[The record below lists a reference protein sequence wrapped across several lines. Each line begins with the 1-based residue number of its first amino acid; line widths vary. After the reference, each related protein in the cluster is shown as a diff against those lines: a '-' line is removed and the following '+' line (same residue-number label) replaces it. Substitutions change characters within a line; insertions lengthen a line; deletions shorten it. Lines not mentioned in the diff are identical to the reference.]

1 VIEVREEL
9 ARASAMLDV
18 RRFDE
23 ASALLARLVSAEPES
38 SRAWC
43 LMARAHLGAERYT
56 EAISAA
62 NRAVS
67 LDPVDEWPH
76 RLASNALVHLG
87 NFPDAVRAADEAC
100 RLAPGYWQTHV
111 CVAQAALAG
120 QRLGVAA
127 EAATRAR
134 ALAPNEPDVHFLSGK
149 VSLARGQLAEARE
162 HQEQALALDPAHS
175 GAMNELGR
183 IRLRRHDTAGA
194 IRHFISA
201 ARATPEERIYSRNI
215 DVVLLRT
222 VSRTIYM
229 FTLVALILIWIPAVT
244 HVDRL
249 PFVIALGM
257 AAGLTAASFAW
268 IVLRM
273 PREARQLVR
282 RTLRGPRVAA
292 ALALAT
298 GGVAVAFGLVA
309 FAPEADLTE
318 ILPVAVVIT
327 VAARLAAFAALR
339 GAARKH
345 LRVILLFF
353 EPGDVAHRPQGEHR
367 RAAQQAVDGAHAEDH
382 GRPERGGQRPERRG
396 GHPHRGGV
404 QGHRDVRQRVA
415 ERADGRDH
423 DRPAGAAAEG
433 QQAGRYRARSLHPHD
448 RAPDRGA
455 AQVGAA
461 HDRTEQHPGRPG
473 DQVEEGELHGS
484 RRQPGPG
491 SEFGP
496 ALKTAKSP
504 PRYA

>member
-1 VIEVREEL
+1 VIDLREEL

-23 ASALLARLVSAEPES
+23 ASALLARVVSAEPES
-38 SRAWC
+38 GRAWC

-56 EAISAA
+56 DAISAA

-67 LDPVDEWPH
+67 LDPADEWPH

-87 NFPDAVRAADEAC
+87 NFPDALRAAHEAR

-127 EAATRAR
+127 EAAARAR

-149 VSLARGQLAEARE
+149 VSLARGRLAEARE

-222 VSRTIYM
+222 VSRTIYV
-229 FTLVALILIWIPAVT
+229 FTLIALILIWIPAVT

-257 AAGLTAASFAW
+257 TAGLTVASFAW
-268 IVLRM
+268 IVLRL
-273 PREARQLVR
+273 PREVRQLVR
-282 RTLRGPRVAA
+282 RTLRAPRVAA
-292 ALALAT
+292 ALGLAA

-309 FAPEADLTE
+309 FTPASDLAQ

-339 GAARKH
+339 GAVRKR
-345 LRVILLFF
+345 LGW
-353 EPGDVAHRPQGEHR
+353 PGPL
-367 RAAQQAVDGAHAEDH
+367 
-382 GRPERGGQRPERRG
+382 
-396 GHPHRGGV
+396 
-404 QGHRDVRQRVA
+404 
-415 ERADGRDH
+415 
-423 DRPAGAAAEG
+423 
-433 QQAGRYRARSLHPHD
+433 S
-448 RAPDRGA
+448 
-455 AQVGAA
+455 AQVTWRTDRRVSTAA
-461 HDRTEQHPGRPG
+461 LLSRP
-473 DQVEEGELHGS
+473 
-484 RRQPGPG
+484 
-491 SEFGP
+491 
-496 ALKTAKSP
+496 
-504 PRYA
+504 

>member
-1 VIEVREEL
+1 VIELKQEL

-23 ASALLARLVSAEPES
+23 ASELLARLVSAEPEN

-43 LMARAHLGAERYT
+43 LMARAHLGGERYT
-56 EAISAA
+56 EAITAA

-67 LDPVDEWPH
+67 LDPADEWPH

-87 NFPDAVRAADEAC
+87 NYPDALRAAQAAS

-120 QRLGVAA
+120 QRLGAAA
-127 EAATRAR
+127 EAASRAR

-149 VSLARGQLAEARE
+149 VSLARGRLAEARE
-162 HQEQALALDPAHS
+162 HQERALALDPAHS

-222 VSRTIYM
+222 VSRTIYV

-249 PFVIALGM
+249 PFVVALGM
-257 AAGLTAASFAW
+257 AAAVTAACFAW
-268 IVLRM
+268 IVLRL
-273 PREARQLVR
+273 PHEARRLVR
-282 RTLRGPRVAA
+282 RTLRTPRVAA
-292 ALALAT
+292 ALALVA

-309 FAPEADLTE
+309 FTPAPDLAQV
-318 ILPVAVVIT
+318 LPVAVVIM

-339 GAARKH
+339 GAVRKH
-345 LRVILLFF
+345 
-353 EPGDVAHRPQGEHR
+353 
-367 RAAQQAVDGAHAEDH
+367 
-382 GRPERGGQRPERRG
+382 
-396 GHPHRGGV
+396 
-404 QGHRDVRQRVA
+404 
-415 ERADGRDH
+415 
-423 DRPAGAAAEG
+423 
-433 QQAGRYRARSLHPHD
+433 
-448 RAPDRGA
+448 
-455 AQVGAA
+455 
-461 HDRTEQHPGRPG
+461 
-473 DQVEEGELHGS
+473 
-484 RRQPGPG
+484 
-491 SEFGP
+491 
-496 ALKTAKSP
+496 
-504 PRYA
+504 

>member
-1 VIEVREEL
+1 MIELREEL

-43 LMARAHLGAERYT
+43 LMARAHLGGERYT

-67 LDPVDEWPH
+67 LDPADEWPH

-87 NFPDAVRAADEAC
+87 NYPDALRAAHEAC

-127 EAATRAR
+127 EAASRAR

-149 VSLARGQLAEARE
+149 VSLARGDLTAARE
-162 HQEQALALDPAHS
+162 HQERALALDPAHS

-222 VSRTIYM
+222 VSRTIYV

-249 PFVIALGM
+249 PFVVALGM
-257 AAGLTAASFAW
+257 AAAVTAACFAW
-268 IVLRM
+268 LVLRL

-282 RTLRGPRVAA
+282 RTLRTPRVAA
-292 ALALAT
+292 ALALAV

-309 FAPEADLTE
+309 FTPASDLAQV
-318 ILPVAVVIT
+318 LPVAVVIT

-345 LRVILLFF
+345 LPRARTHRRRGFCFTGEMHPNDRSRLAFMMRYLVALAGRHGLAGQVMKDWEELSHPQSRLRITRLGELRYISIAESDGRTVSWRRPTGAQGCRMSKGCQRTRRRRRM
-353 EPGDVAHRPQGEHR
+353 EPG
-367 RAAQQAVDGAHAEDH
+367 RA
-382 GRPERGGQRPERRG
+382 
-396 GHPHRGGV
+396 
-404 QGHRDVRQRVA
+404 
-415 ERADGRDH
+415 
-423 DRPAGAAAEG
+423 
-433 QQAGRYRARSLHPHD
+433 
-448 RAPDRGA
+448 
-455 AQVGAA
+455 
-461 HDRTEQHPGRPG
+461 T
-473 DQVEEGELHGS
+473 
-484 RRQPGPG
+484 
-491 SEFGP
+491 
-496 ALKTAKSP
+496 
-504 PRYA
+504 

>member
-1 VIEVREEL
+1 MIELGQEL

-23 ASALLARLVSAEPES
+23 ASALLARVVSTEPES

-43 LMARAHLGAERYT
+43 LMARAHLGAERYH

-67 LDPVDEWPH
+67 LDPADEWPH

-87 NFPDAVRAADEAC
+87 NYPDALRAAHEAC

-111 CVAQAALAG
+111 CVAQAALAA
-120 QRLGVAA
+120 QRLDVAT
-127 EAATRAR
+127 EAASRAR

-149 VSLARGQLAEARE
+149 VGLARGRLAEARE

-222 VSRTIYM
+222 VSRTIYV
-229 FTLVALILIWIPAVT
+229 FTLIALILIWIPAVT

-249 PFVIALGM
+249 PFAVALGM
-257 AAGLTAASFAW
+257 
-268 IVLRM
+268 
-273 PREARQLVR
+273 
-282 RTLRGPRVAA
+282 AA

-309 FAPEADLTE
+309 FTPAADLARV
-318 ILPVAVVIT
+318 LPVAVVIT

-345 LRVILLFF
+345 LPRS
-353 EPGDVAHRPQGEHR
+353 PRSARDS
-367 RAAQQAVDGAHAEDH
+367 
-382 GRPERGGQRPERRG
+382 ERE
-396 GHPHRGGV
+396 
-404 QGHRDVRQRVA
+404 
-415 ERADGRDH
+415 
-423 DRPAGAAAEG
+423 
-433 QQAGRYRARSLHPHD
+433 RSLADFDRLFRRVRGDRDRRHP
-448 RAPDRGA
+448 RGT
-455 AQVGAA
+455 
-461 HDRTEQHPGRPG
+461 R
-473 DQVEEGELHGS
+473 GS
-484 RRQPGPG
+484 
-491 SEFGP
+491 SCAEIP
-496 ALKTAKSP
+496 AIEAV
-504 PRYA
+504 A

>member
-1 VIEVREEL
+1 MTEVSQEL
-9 ARASAMLDV
+9 ARASTMLDV

-23 ASALLARLVSAEPES
+23 ASALLARVVSAEPES

-67 LDPVDEWPH
+67 LDPADEWPH

-87 NFPDAVRAADEAC
+87 NFPDALRAADEAC

-120 QRLGVAA
+120 QRPGVAA
-127 EAATRAR
+127 EAASRAR

-222 VSRTIYM
+222 VSRTIYV
-229 FTLVALILIWIPAVT
+229 FTLAALILIWIPAVT
-244 HVDRL
+244 HLDRL

-257 AAGLTAASFAW
+257 AAGLTAACFAW

-273 PREARQLVR
+273 PREARRLVR
-282 RTLRGPRVAA
+282 RTLRAPRVAA

-309 FAPEADLTE
+309 FAPAADLTGV
-318 ILPVAVVIT
+318 LPVAVVIT
-327 VAARLAAFAALR
+327 VASRLAAFAALR
-339 GAARKH
+339 GAARRH
-345 LRVILLFF
+345 L
-353 EPGDVAHRPQGEHR
+353 
-367 RAAQQAVDGAHAEDH
+367 
-382 GRPERGGQRPERRG
+382 
-396 GHPHRGGV
+396 GV
-404 QGHRDVRQRVA
+404 
-415 ERADGRDH
+415 
-423 DRPAGAAAEG
+423 
-433 QQAGRYRARSLHPHD
+433 L
-448 RAPDRGA
+448 
-455 AQVGAA
+455 
-461 HDRTEQHPGRPG
+461 
-473 DQVEEGELHGS
+473 
-484 RRQPGPG
+484 
-491 SEFGP
+491 
-496 ALKTAKSP
+496 
-504 PRYA
+504 

>member
-1 VIEVREEL
+1 MIELREEL

-23 ASALLARLVSAEPES
+23 ASALLARVLSAEPES

-43 LMARAHLGAERYT
+43 LMARAHLGMERYT
-56 EAISAA
+56 EAIGAA

-67 LDPVDEWPH
+67 LDPADEWPH

-87 NFPDAVRAADEAC
+87 NYPDALRAAYEAC
-100 RLAPGYWQTHV
+100 RLAPSYWQTHV

-127 EAATRAR
+127 EAASRAR

-149 VSLARGQLAEARE
+149 VSLARSDLTAARE

-222 VSRTIYM
+222 VSRTIYV
-229 FTLVALILIWIPAVT
+229 FTLIALILIWIPAVT

-257 AAGLTAASFAW
+257 ATVLTAASFAW
-268 IVLRM
+268 IVLRL

-282 RTLRGPRVAA
+282 RTLRAPRVAA
-292 ALALAT
+292 ALVLAM
-298 GGVAVAFGLVA
+298 GGVAAAFGLVA
-309 FAPEADLTE
+309 LSPAADLARV
-318 ILPVAVVIT
+318 LPIAVVIT

-345 LRVILLFF
+345 LR
-353 EPGDVAHRPQGEHR
+353 P
-367 RAAQQAVDGAHAEDH
+367 
-382 GRPERGGQRPERRG
+382 
-396 GHPHRGGV
+396 
-404 QGHRDVRQRVA
+404 
-415 ERADGRDH
+415 
-423 DRPAGAAAEG
+423 
-433 QQAGRYRARSLHPHD
+433 
-448 RAPDRGA
+448 
-455 AQVGAA
+455 
-461 HDRTEQHPGRPG
+461 
-473 DQVEEGELHGS
+473 
-484 RRQPGPG
+484 
-491 SEFGP
+491 
-496 ALKTAKSP
+496 
-504 PRYA
+504 